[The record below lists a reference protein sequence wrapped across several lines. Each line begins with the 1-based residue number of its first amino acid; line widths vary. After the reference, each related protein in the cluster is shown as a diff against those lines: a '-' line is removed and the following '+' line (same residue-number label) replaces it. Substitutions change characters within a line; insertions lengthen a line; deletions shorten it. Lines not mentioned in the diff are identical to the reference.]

1 MQIIV
6 HNEQELDKVVDAMLP
21 LLEKHNIFAFEA
33 KMGSGKTTFIS
44 RLIAAVS
51 DHADVSSPTFGYVK
65 EHETNLGIINHFD
78 LYRLE
83 HEDEAYDIGIEEYLY
98 GDDICLIEWPKKIEN
113 LLPENTVWVNIEVAP
128 DQSRIFE
135 IEL

>member
-6 HNEQELDKVVDAMLP
+6 HNEEELDKVVDQMLP
-21 LLEKHNIFAFEA
+21 LLETHSIFAFDA
-33 KMGSGKTTFIS
+33 KMGSGKTTFIA
-44 RLIAAVS
+44 RLIAAIS
-51 DHADVSSPTFGYVK
+51 DESDVSSPTFGYVK
-65 EHETNLGIINHFD
+65 EHDTKMGTVHHFD

-113 LLPENTVWVNIEVAP
+113 LLPENTVWVSIEVAP
-128 DQSRIFE
+128 DQARIFD